1 MTEFEDEMLRLLNEI
16 LELLKAQ
23 RGAGIKKMDEIC
35 NDVLIEQA
43 NPELTMDDILDGN
56 YKLS

>member
-23 RGAGIKKMDEIC
+23 QGAG
-35 NDVLIEQA
+35 
-43 NPELTMDDILDGN
+43 
-56 YKLS
+56 SR